1 MKRKGALIVIEGTDG
16 SGKQTQTGLLVNRLK
31 REGIPAEHMG
41 FPRYYTPTGR
51 IISQCYLGKKRAP
64 EEGDVAWFGDADS
77 VDPLLASM
85 YYAADRRAAKP
96 EMERILDSGTHLI
109 LDRYYQSNMAHQGG
123 KFDTWEERVKFFQA
137 IGDIELK
144 GLKIPEED
152 KVIFLY
158 MPWEVS
164 NVLKKGTGE
173 VLDGHESNEGH
184 LRRAEQVYLDL
195 ASTQE
200 GRWEQIDCAPDKT
213 LATLK
218 TPEQIHEEVYDIAMR
233 TIRWTLGENCYYKRD

>member
-1 MKRKGALIVIEGTDG
+1 MKRGKLIVIEGTDG
-16 SGKQTQTGLLVNRLK
+16 SGKQTQTGMLVDRLNQ
-31 REGIPAEHMG
+31 EGIPIKHMG
-41 FPRYYTPTGR
+41 FPRYHTPTGR
-51 IISQCYLGKKRAP
+51 IISQCYLGKKRSP
-64 EEGDVAWFGDADS
+64 EDGDVAWFGDADS

-123 KFDTWEERVKFFQA
+123 KFKTWEERLKFFQA
-137 IGDIELK
+137 IGDIELR
-144 GLKIPEED
+144 GLEIPRED

-164 NVLKKGTGE
+164 HELKKGTGE

-184 LRRAEQVYLDL
+184 LRRAEQVYLEL
-195 ASTQE
+195 ANM
-200 GRWEQIDCAPDKT
+200 GGFWEQIDCAPDKT
-213 LATLK
+213 MASLK
-218 TPEQIHEEVYDIAMR
+218 SPQEIHEEVYKIAMR
-233 TIRWTLGENCYYKRD
+233 VIYKNLERS